1 MIDQPRQRHLMTFAY
16 TASVILVAGY
26 TFWLYGMG
34 KYHDL
39 LVPMFVTLLLLTA
52 LLMHHSQAL
61 NPVLPRAIL
70 LGSSYIITLAAFY
83 SHPSISTIWIGL
95 PTAAA
100 FFLLPLSNAFL
111 LTVFSSPLW
120 WLLTRH
126 SDASS
131 EIIIAYTALILLM
144 ALPPW
149 EHARQRA
156 LLRATDPN
164 DNDCNAYHIDTLKER
179 LHNEFLRAAMLNKR
193 LAVLVMHLP
202 QLDMAEEQFGSR
214 AQTALL
220 GALCNEVNSRCR
232 DHDLLGRADNATFWL
247 VLPDTSESGAMLVRE
262 RLQRALS
269 QRVLVETGQL
279 ETRIAVCLP
288 CRNESFER
296 YINRLEA
303 RAKALS
309 IA

>member
-1 MIDQPRQRHLMTFAY
+1 MIDQPLHRHLMTFAY

-34 KYHDL
+34 NYHDL
-39 LVPMFVTLLLLTA
+39 LVPMFVALLLLAA
-52 LLMHHSQAL
+52 LLMHQSQAL
-61 NPVLPRAIL
+61 NPALPRAIL
-70 LGSSYIITLAAFY
+70 LGSSYVITLSAFY
-83 SHPSISTIWIGL
+83 NHPSISTIWIGL

-100 FFLLPLSNAFL
+100 FFLLPLSSALL
-111 LTVFSSPLW
+111 LTTFSGPLW
-120 WLLTRH
+120 WLLTNH
-126 SDASS
+126 NGTSA
-131 EIIIAYTALILLM
+131 EMIIAYTALILLL